1 MTIIAVAS
9 HNQGKLEELKAMAKG
24 WPVRL
29 IGPDEL
35 GLVLEA
41 DENGH
46 SFDENALIK
55 CRALHEK
62 AGGWVMADDSGLV
75 VDYLGGDPGIHSA
88 RYAGSGATDQENCRL
103 LLDRLKEAG
112 EGERRAHFHCSLAVI
127 SPGGQTELYHG
138 RTGGTI
144 AYEARGSGGFGY
156 DPVFIPD
163 NRQGTLA
170 ELPPD
175 VLKRM
180 PLDDEALLQA
190 LLQVQQMPA
199 REARRR
205 HFQLIGKLMRRV
217 DADAVRAAY
226 ERTRTA
232 HLPGPRLE
240 PWDGTGEK

>member
-175 VLKRM
+175 EKNAISHRGQAFRLF
-180 PLDDEALLQA
+180 LDQQFGRPADE
-190 LLQVQQMPA
+190 
-199 REARRR
+199 
-205 HFQLIGKLMRRV
+205 
-217 DADAVRAAY
+217 
-226 ERTRTA
+226 ERTQ
-232 HLPGPRLE
+232 
-240 PWDGTGEK
+240 